1 MTFPTLFRVGVHT
14 YTDSLQLDDYN
25 ELEPV
30 YTPTKDAAGTQVAVY
45 GWSTPDSTEPPV
57 AGHDRVMVD
66 MQLLA
71 PPNTSITAHDL
82 VDIPDEG
89 QFEVI
94 GDPLDFD
101 TGPFGFRPGLV
112 INLRRVEG

>member
-1 MTFPTLFRVGVHT
+1 MTFPTLFQVGVHAFT
-14 YTDSLQLDDYN
+14 ESLVLDDYN
-25 ELEPV
+25 EIEPV
-30 YTPTKDAAGTQVAVY
+30 YAPAKDADGTPVPVY

-57 AGHDRVMVD
+57 AGHDRVIVD
-66 MQLLA
+66 LQLLA
-71 PPNTSITAHDL
+71 PPTTTIGAHDL

-101 TGPFGFRPGLV
+101 SGPFGFKPGKV